1 MFSDSLEF
9 FQQGSIER
17 NTVHIATL
25 VVAEQIG
32 AQFVWREG
40 ISPHKA
46 EFTGPRALHC
56 AVGHRAAK
64 GLHFRFTAPSRLAGG
79 CKHLHLPRGVVLQRQ
94 RLTALCG
101 DAVFCQR
108 IEDDRRKVCQ
118 FQHSLNVAGRIA
130 QQITDLCRRFAF
142 LRHCTKSGNLFG
154 RVHIPTM
161 TVFSH

>member
-9 FQQGSIER
+9 FQQGGIER
-17 NTVHIATL
+17 HAVDITVPVI
-25 VVAEQIG
+25 AEQIG

-40 ISPHKA
+40 ISPHEA
-46 EFTGPRALHC
+46 EFTVTCHRHFTF
-56 AVGHRAAK
+56 GHQTTN
-64 GLHFRFTAPSRLAGG
+64 GLYFRFTAPSRLAGG
-79 CKHLHLPRGVVLQRQ
+79 FKHLHLTRGVVLQRQ
-94 RLTALCG
+94 RLTVLCG

-142 LRHCTKSGNLFG
+142 LRHRTESGNLFG